1 MNDAKTYVANAR
13 EQGLDDDDIIMELTK
28 EGWAIPDIHKLLYV
42 SGNPTAQQMFAKNPV
57 VTMHHQQA
65 DQAMKTAQ
73 KQAQR
78 RAQQVQPQPKPA
90 PPTAQPQ
97 AQTATKLPK
106 KKSPLKKIVIFTVI
120 GLLIFALGAGAG
132 IGAAYWYVQKQLAA
146 YSGFATGQTGA
157 SVLEFQGIDTVEV
170 DDASGENDT
179 SSNKKKKESDE
190 GSSSSDSNAQS
201 TTSQADDTDSS
212 SGGGSGGGGSNES
225 SKPDCQSN
233 SGSIPNEVCKALN
246 SLKQDTSLSNPYMS
260 NFEGELPSGVQL
272 TSADEG
278 SWVGYSS
285 TTGAVNGKAKIPIF
299 GTVDVQGEFK
309 KISGSWKVI
318 NIYVF

>member
-1 MNDAKTYVANAR
+1 MNDAKAYVANAR
-13 EQGLDDDDIIMELTK
+13 KQGLDDDDIIMELTK

-57 VTMHHQQA
+57 VTMHHKQA
-65 DQAMKTAQ
+65 EQAMKTAQ
-73 KQAQR
+73 QKSQQA
-78 RAQQVQPQPKPA
+78 VQP
-90 PPTAQPQ
+90 
-97 AQTATKLPK
+97 AQTQLVPTPKLPQQPPQSTATAPK
-106 KKSPLKKIVIFTVI
+106 KKSRLKKVIIFTVI

-157 SVLEFQGIDTVEV
+157 SLLEFQGIDTVNV
-170 DDASGENDT
+170 DSAVE
-179 SSNKKKKESDE
+179 
-190 GSSSSDSNAQS
+190 
-201 TTSQADDTDSS
+201 DDTDSKNNNKDNKDNSSSSSSAAPTTTPSTDDTQTSSDNNSS
-212 SGGGSGGGGSNES
+212 SGSNGS

-246 SLKQDTSLSNPYMS
+246 SLKQNTSLSNPYMS
-260 NFEGELPSGVQL
+260 NFQGELPNGVQL
-272 TSADEG
+272 VSADEG
-278 SWVGYSS
+278 SWVNYSS